1 MAKDSDDD
9 WLLSDEDADT
19 LHRSMYMEQRDRIKM
34 ESQFQTVSA
43 HTYSRWAI
51 GKDLN
56 MAN

>member
-9 WLLSDEDADT
+9 WLLSDEDTDT
-19 LHRSMYMEQRDRIKM
+19 LHRSMDMEQRDRIKM

-43 HTYSRWAI
+43 HTNIRWVIA
-51 GKDLN
+51 KDLN